1 MKAALL
7 FVSWYFWLMTVPA
20 ESMVGADPVAGS
32 RAGEAAETAV
42 LPALPT
48 HNEPAEGSLLYLCA
62 GPILN
67 RRESVEVLIN
77 SL

>member
-42 LPALPT
+42 LPAFADPQR
-48 HNEPAEGSLLYLCA
+48 A
-62 GPILN
+62 
-67 RRESVEVLIN
+67 R
-77 SL
+77 